1 MARATG
7 GAAASFAVTGFAVT
21 GLMATGFSSTGF
33 LPTDLTLNPAM
44 KILTQRRKGAKI
56 RRFAT
61 VLTAVILHPAGDKY
75 FTGLLF
81 VTPFLCAFAP
91 LRENSYFRS

>member
-1 MARATG
+1 MRG
-7 GAAASFAVTGFAVT
+7 K
-21 GLMATGFSSTGF
+21 LI
-33 LPTDLTLNPAM
+33 LNPAM

-61 VLTAVILHPAGDKY
+61 DLTAVIIHPAGDKY

-81 VTPFLCAFAP
+81 LSPIPLRLCAFA
-91 LRENSYFRS
+91 